1 MQNNNLKLSNRE
13 REVLQLISKE
23 MTTSEIANTLGITFG
38 TVESHR
44 KNLREKLDAKNIAGA
59 IVKAISSGDL
69 VIES

>member
-13 REVLQLISKE
+13 REVLQLIAKE